1 MLTFC
6 SSETV
11 RFIVDS
17 GLPEPLVDSDEDS
30 AHETGDES
38 DREMDVLST
47 DAHTPDTATVGAV
60 NITAAV
66 NEDVCICS

>member
-1 MLTFC
+1 
-6 SSETV
+6 
-11 RFIVDS
+11 
-17 GLPEPLVDSDEDS
+17 VDSDEDS
-30 AHETGDES
+30 ANETGDES
-38 DREMDVLST
+38 DREMDVLLT